1 MGTKATCSTLQSG
14 EEQVD
19 YVAALLESFP
29 LSDGEVS
36 WNEGDVCCGRT
47 DLFLVD
53 RNALLTRFEVIFVAV
68 ELSDIEEFTP
78 CIRWKYVIDVLLGV
92 QARKRTLKHPHGRPL
107 LLAQVYKPLPFGCYT
122 SLNILCI
129 FI

>member
-1 MGTKATCSTLQSG
+1 MEAKETCLALQSG

-53 RNALLTRFEVIFVAV
+53 RNSLLPRFEVVFVAV
-68 ELSDIEEFTP
+68 ELSDIEEFGP
-78 CIRWKYVIDVLLGV
+78 CIR
-92 QARKRTLKHPHGRPL
+92 
-107 LLAQVYKPLPFGCYT
+107 
-122 SLNILCI
+122 
-129 FI
+129 